1 VSMRSMLPEVDVAAI
16 AAEFGGGGHPRA
28 AGCSI
33 AGGEPERERFVTR
46 VAELANASI
55 RIPPTET
62 S

>member
-1 VSMRSMLPEVDVAAI
+1 MLPDVDVAAI

-33 AGGEPERERFVTR
+33 TGGDAEREHFVQR
-46 VAELANASI
+46 VASLAADSGPVQAEPI
-55 RIPPTET
+55 